1 MFQHYFEIY
10 ISGYSDYFNY
20 IFKEILNPNFYNYFY
35 LLIGI
40 SLVVWFLEIL
50 FPWRKNQS
58 AFRKDFFLDVFYMF
72 FNFFIFN
79 LIIFNAL
86 TKLSSTFFNDFISA
100 LGFSSIDF
108 ISIASFPDSV
118 QLVLIFLVT
127 DFIQWN
133 IHRLLHSV
141 PFLWKFHK
149 VHHSVQ
155 EMGFAAHLRYH
166 WMESVVYKSLQFI
179 PLAMIGFSV
188 ENLFMVYLFQ
198 IIIGHLNHSNV
209 KLTYGPLK
217 YILNN
222 PVMHIWHHAK
232 NIPAGLKG
240 VNYGI
245 TLSIWDYLLKTNYI
259 PSDGKDI
266 ELGFNSV
273 ELYPPNFIQ
282 QTVFPFSDKG

>member
-1 MFQHYFEIY
+1 M
-10 ISGYSDYFNY
+10 
-20 IFKEILNPNFYNYFY
+20 NPNFYNYFY

-40 SLVVWFLEIL
+40 SLVVWILEIL

-58 AFRKDFFLDVFYMF
+58 AFRKDFFLDAFYMF

-86 TKLSSTFFNDFISA
+86 TKLSSTFFSDVISA
-100 LGFSSIDF
+100 LGFSSFDF

-179 PLAMIGFSV
+179 PLALIGFSV
-188 ENLFMVYLFQ
+188 ENLFIVYIFQ
-198 IIIGHLNHSNV
+198 IIVGHFNHSNLN
-209 KLTYGPLK
+209 LTYGPLK
-217 YILNN
+217 YIINN

-232 NIPAGLKG
+232 NIPPDLNG

-259 PSDGKDI
+259 PSDGKNI

-273 ELYPPNFIQ
+273 ELYPENFFK
-282 QTVFPFSDKG
+282 QTVFPFYDKG